1 MFETDLM
8 RLIIHKA
15 TQQNLKTKKEVLKL
29 AKEMD
34 KEKMLTK
41 KYLDLVATVVTNA
54 NRFI

>member
-41 KYLDLVATVVTNA
+41 KYLDLVATVVTDA